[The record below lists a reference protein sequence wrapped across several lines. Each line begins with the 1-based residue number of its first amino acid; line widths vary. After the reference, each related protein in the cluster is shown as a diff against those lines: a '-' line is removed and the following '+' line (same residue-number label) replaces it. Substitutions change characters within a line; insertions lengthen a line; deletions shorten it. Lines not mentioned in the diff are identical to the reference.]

1 MILVALAVLP
11 CQVASAQDG
20 RKTIVLVFP
29 IKVSGIAMTDA
40 QRAQLK
46 DYLGTRLTLERV
58 YSVMPESQVKA
69 SLGAAKVE
77 SYQDCYDESC
87 RIDMTKTVYADKSL
101 SVDINSEGSTCRIT
115 AVLYDIA
122 QEATESAADVE
133 TACGFKEIKSSMVAV
148 AAQLST
154 KSGPGSAA
162 VPTGPAVVGGGSVKH
177 GVQIDRGET
186 IVNAMTDKTGFVFIE
201 TDPPRASLMING
213 KPYGTAPYQDE
224 LMVGR
229 YIVSATLNSYYHD
242 AAQEIQLTTEGAK
255 VKLTLPP
262 AFGTLKVTSTPD
274 GSEVLIDDKPVGTTP
289 YVDERLQSGQYQ
301 VEVRSDLYASARK
314 AVTVSDGK
322 LTAEMFNLSADF
334 GSLEVNS
341 TPPGAMVTIDGNSTG
356 KATPASFPQLA
367 TGLHIVTVDLD
378 GYGRQV
384 ENVKVVAGGADK
396 LELTLE
402 PKMGRLTVMTVDEA
416 GDPCVATLEI
426 DGNLVGQTPWKG
438 ELIAI
443 SHKVEARSGDGAK
456 SETVTVE
463 HNAQK
468 SLKLQMEPSKCGRW
482 VRIPGGTF
490 QMGSKKGE
498 GDETPVHSVTLS
510 AFEISATEVTVAQ
523 YNKCVKQGA
532 CTAPH
537 WDDNTC
543 FIWEGDDWKQG
554 VLPKEFRDDDMPVV
568 CVDWDQAVAYANWVG
583 GRLPTEAEWE
593 YAASSCGQIKE
604 YPWGT
609 KAATCEKAV
618 MRDDFF
624 QRKSKNPKPD
634 GCGLERPW
642 PVCSKL
648 SGNTVQ
654 GLCDMAGNVWE
665 WVSDWYWISGPAG
678 LFDWPYGY
686 SSKPQTNP
694 KGPASGQNRVVRGGA
709 WNNDSLNLRLAK
721 REGIRPGRRSSG
733 VGIRVVR

>member
-1 MILVALAVLP
+1 MILVAFASLL
-11 CQVASAQDG
+11 CGLASAQEG

-29 IKVSGIAMTDA
+29 IKVSGIAITDA
-40 QRAQLK
+40 QRVQLK
-46 DYLGTRLTLERV
+46 DYLGTRLTLEGV

-69 SLGAAKVE
+69 SLGAAKIE

-148 AAQLST
+148 AAQLSR
-154 KSGPGSAA
+154 KAGPVPGSVA
-162 VPTGPAVVGGGSVKH
+162 PAVVGGGSVKH

-186 IVNAMTDKTGFVFIE
+186 IVNAMTDKTGLVFIE
-201 TDPPRASLMING
+201 TDPPKAALMING
-213 KPYGTAPYQDE
+213 KSYGIAPYQDE

-255 VKLTLPP
+255 VKLTLSP

-274 GSEVLIDDKPVGTTP
+274 GSEVLIDDKPVGRTP
-289 YVDERLQSGQYQ
+289 YADERLKSGQYQ
-301 VEVRSDLYASARK
+301 VEVRRDLYAPVRK
-314 AVTVSDGK
+314 TVTVSDGK
-322 LTAEMFNLSADF
+322 VTAETFNLAADF
-334 GSLEVNS
+334 GGLNVNS
-341 TPPGAMVTIDGNSTG
+341 TPPGAMITIDGNATG
-356 KATPASFPQLA
+356 KATPALFPQLA
-367 TGLHIVTVDLD
+367 TGLHIVTVDLE

-384 ENVKVVAGGADK
+384 ENVRIAAGSSERLDLK
-396 LELTLE
+396 LS
-402 PKMGRLTVMTVDEA
+402 PKMGRLTVMTVDESGA
-416 GDPCVATLEI
+416 PCVGTLSI
-426 DGNLVGQTPWKG
+426 DGSPVGQTPWKG
-438 ELIAI
+438 DLIAV
-443 SHKVEARSGDGAK
+443 SHKVEARCGDGAK

-468 SLKLQMEPSKCGRW
+468 SLKLQMEPSKGGRW
-482 VRIPGGTF
+482 VRLPGGTF
-490 QMGSKKGE
+490 QMGSKKGD
-498 GDETPVHSVTLS
+498 GDETPIHSVTLS
-510 AFEISATEVTVAQ
+510 SFEMSATEVTVAQ
-523 YNKCVKQGA
+523 YGKCVVEGV
-532 CTAPH
+532 CSAPH
-537 WDDNTC
+537 WDDKTC

-554 VLPKEFRDDDMPVV
+554 VLPKEFRGDDVPVV
-568 CVDWDQAVAYANWVG
+568 CVDWDQAAAYANWVG

-593 YAASSCGQIKE
+593 YAASSGGQIKE
-604 YPWGT
+604 YPWGA

-618 MRDDFF
+618 MRDELF
-624 QRKSKNPKPD
+624 QKKSKSPKPD
-634 GCGLERPW
+634 GCGLNRPW

-678 LFDWPYGY
+678 IFEWPYGY
-686 SSKPQTNP
+686 SSKAQTNP
-694 KGPASGQNRVVRGGA
+694 TGPSSGTYRVIRGGA
-709 WNNDSLNLRLAK
+709 WNNDSFNLRINK
-721 REGIRPGRRSSG
+721 RESVHPGRKSNA